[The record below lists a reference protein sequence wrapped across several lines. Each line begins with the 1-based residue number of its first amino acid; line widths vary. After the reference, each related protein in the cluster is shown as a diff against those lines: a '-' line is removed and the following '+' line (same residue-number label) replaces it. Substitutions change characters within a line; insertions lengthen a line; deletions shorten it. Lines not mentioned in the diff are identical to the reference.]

1 MRQSVIPGRRPSSR
15 PFVTSLG
22 VAIAVGVLVLLVFS
36 GLGGNRVSVAPSSPS
51 LSAPSSSVGHSPTGS
66 SHLATAVAPAAGQ
79 PAAPAPSDNGS
90 FNPNCAK
97 ITATVCVSI
106 ASSNEPNI
114 VPAAGYFASAEPSP
128 KADLT
133 LIIKSRFL
141 LNQTSA
147 PHMGPNSP
155 IALNVTGT
163 LWNGDLYAGFNSST
177 VWHANNG
184 SWWSGPVNHSGQDK
198 SYGWWYTVTISWS
211 NNGVPNF
218 FAGETV
224 TWWIEIT
231 NQTGNV
237 YTHTESSKFQF
248 TYEWAWP
255 FSPYPGS
262 QQYAGANATFADV
275 NVLVHPAQPN
285 WNDSVRVVVNT
296 TAANLAPVNATLGS
310 ALIKFNETYNGA
322 TVAHTIFRMTV
333 NVSGNIGATTASFV
347 IPASY
352 AQLAG
357 AVATYQLF
365 VTDVPG
371 DQLVTPVYSY
381 SVGGNGT
388 WTSGTFTDDLGV
400 TSAPNS
406 VASAAGTAVTLQPGS
421 PVNITITSLNAGTA
435 VNAAELVEY
444 FSYPAINEKVIAN
457 LPMHRVS
464 STIFQGTLPGV
475 PIGSFV
481 NFTIDAWDFDQH
493 QLVSPQ
499 YSYVTPS
506 FTQYV
511 PFVPGNASFFYVYVY
526 DNGTHQ
532 WAPNVTVIVK
542 GPAGFYNSIANT
554 TYGVAYP
561 NASQQPQVPLL
572 LAANETY
579 LIIVTDPS
587 FVPTVGGIPKVIEA
601 NVTAYHTMT
610 ARQTLVAASNYVVV
624 QEGSSI
630 LFYLNATPPPPS
642 PSPSAQP
649 SGIPVA
655 ALVGLLA
662 TIGTAV
668 PLYLWWRQIR
678 ARRKE
683 EEKRVTL

>member
-1 MRQSVIPGRRPSSR
+1 MIPGSRTSPRPI
-15 PFVTSLG
+15 VTTLG
-22 VAIAVGVLVLLVFS
+22 VALAVGVLVLLVFS
-36 GLGGNRVSVAPSSPS
+36 GFGTNRASAPAAPSF
-51 LSAPSSSVGHSPTGS
+51 SAPSHSLPPAP
-66 SHLATAVAPAAGQ
+66 LRTASAPAAAQ
-79 PAAPAPSDNGS
+79 PATPAPSDNGS

-97 ITATVCVSI
+97 ITATVCVAI
-106 ASSNEPNI
+106 AASDEPNI
-114 VPAAGYFASAEPSP
+114 VPVAGYFASVEPSP

-133 LIIKSRFL
+133 LIIKSRYL
-141 LNQTSA
+141 LNQSNA
-147 PHMGPNSP
+147 IKNGPDSP

-184 SWWSGPVNHSGQDK
+184 SWWNGPVNHSGQDK

-211 NNGVPNF
+211 NNGVANV
-218 FAGETV
+218 FAGETM

-237 YTHTESSKFQF
+237 FTHIESPKFQY

-255 FSPYPGS
+255 FSPYAGS
-262 QQYAGANATFADV
+262 QQYAGPNATFADV

-310 ALIKFNETYNGA
+310 ALLKFNETYNGA
-322 TVAHTIFRMTV
+322 TIARTIFRLPV
-333 NVSGNIGATTASFV
+333 NVSGTIGSTSSSFV

-357 AVATYQLF
+357 ATVTYQLF

-371 DQLVTPVYSY
+371 DQLVTPVYTY
-381 SVGGNGT
+381 TVGGNGT

-400 TSAPNS
+400 TSSPNS
-406 VASAAGTAVTLQPGS
+406 VATAAGAAVTLPPGTS
-421 PVNITITSLNAGTA
+421 VNVTITSLNAGTA

-444 FSYPAINEKVIAN
+444 FSYPAINEKVVAN
-457 LPMHRVS
+457 IPMHRLS
-464 STIFQGTLPGV
+464 STIYQGTLPGV

-499 YSYVTPS
+499 FSYVTPS

-532 WAPNVTVIVK
+532 WAPNVTVIVT
-542 GPAGFYNSIANT
+542 GPAGFYHSIANT

-561 NASQQPQVPLL
+561 NASQEPQVPLL
-572 LAANETY
+572 LAANESY
-579 LIIVTDPS
+579 SIVVVDPT
-587 FVPTVGGIPKVIEA
+587 FVPTVGGIPRVIEA
-601 NVTAYHTMT
+601 NVTAYHSMT
-610 ARQTLVAASNYVVV
+610 ARQTLVAAANYVVV

-630 LFYLNATPPPPS
+630 LFYLNATPPPPA

-655 ALVGLLA
+655 ALVGLVA
-662 TIGTAV
+662 TLGTAI